1 MFFGEPFGGLIPG
14 APGAVLSVLLR
25 TGAPLT
31 GRQVHALVSDEHS
44 LWSVQEALKL
54 LTGLGIVETQ
64 TIGRAGVHT
73 ITEGHAAVAH
83 LRVLADPIGMLRAAI
98 AGAVGSDVESVIV
111 FGSIARGQASRDS
124 DIDLAVIASR
134 GWDGRS
140 DLVDAVRTGVGNGC
154 DVLAFTADQ
163 FQQLAASGEPVV
175 SDILRDGLPLIGSM
189 PRTRHGAAWWPALSS
204 STTPRPSCGRLR
216 STWPLRRTI

>member
-14 APGAVLSVLLR
+14 ARGAVLSVLLR

-44 LWSVQEALKL
+44 LWSVQEALKVL
-54 LTGLGIVETQ
+54 MGLGIVETQ

-73 ITEGHAAVAH
+73 INEEHAAVAH

-98 AGAVGSDVESVIV
+98 SEAVGSDVESVIV
-111 FGSIARGQASRDS
+111 FGSIARGEATRGS
-124 DIDLAVIASR
+124 DIDVAVIASP

-140 DLVDAVRTGVGNGC
+140 DLEDAVRSRVGNGC
-154 DVLAFTADQ
+154 DVVVFTASQ
-163 FQQLAASGEPVV
+163 FQQLARSGEPVV
-175 SDILRDGLPLIGSM
+175 SDILHDGLVLIGSM
-189 PRTRHGAAWWPALSS
+189 PGTRDGVA
-204 STTPRPSCGRLR
+204 
-216 STWPLRRTI
+216 

>member
-1 MFFGEPFGGLIPG
+1 MFFGEAFGGLIPG
-14 APGAVLSVLLR
+14 ARGAVLSVLLR

-44 LWSVQEALKL
+44 LWSVQEALKV

-73 ITEGHAAVAH
+73 INEGHAAVAH

-124 DIDLAVIASR
+124 DIDLAVIASP
-134 GWDGRS
+134 GWDGRR
-140 DLVDAVRTGVGNGC
+140 DLEDAVRTSVGNGC
-154 DVLAFTADQ
+154 DVLVFTPDQ
-163 FQQLAASGEPVV
+163 FQQLAGSGEPVV
-175 SDILRDGLPLIGSM
+175 SDILRDGLALIGSM
-189 PRTRHGAAWWPALSS
+189 PRTRDGAA
-204 STTPRPSCGRLR
+204 
-216 STWPLRRTI
+216 